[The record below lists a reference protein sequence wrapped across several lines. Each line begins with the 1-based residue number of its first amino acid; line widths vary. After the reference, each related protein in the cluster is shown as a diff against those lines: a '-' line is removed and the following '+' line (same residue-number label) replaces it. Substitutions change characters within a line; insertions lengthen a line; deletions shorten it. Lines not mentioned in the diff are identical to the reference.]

1 MEEGLRHLTERL
13 HGHLEQVR
21 AGRVAE
27 PGHERGARASV
38 HPDLKNL
45 FLSHYRAAVLLA
57 GE

>member
-21 AGRVAE
+21 ALRVAR
-27 PGHERGARASV
+27 PGQRQGPCTGV

-45 FLSHYRAAVLLA
+45 FLSHYRTAVLLA